1 MGLFDKYETLINQ
14 TETVRSKGQVIRVQG
29 LMVESQ
35 GPICKIGECCTI
47 FLPGGRTAQAEVIGF
62 NEKRVQL
69 MPLTD
74 ISGIVPGCEVYAKGH
89 YLEVLVGDELLG
101 RVLNGVG
108 QPLDGKTLNFYWS
121 KRSVFAEPISVF
133 DRKIIREKLY
143 VGVRALDGL
152 LTLGKGQR
160 IGIFSG
166 SGVGKST
173 LLSMIARN
181 TEADVIVIGLIGER
195 RREVQEFI
203 ERDLG
208 PEGLKKAVVVV
219 ATSDDPPLARVRGV
233 YTATTIAEYFRDQ
246 GKNVLLIVD
255 SITRASMAQREIGTA
270 LGEIPISRGY
280 PPSVFTMLP
289 KILERAGTSS
299 LGTITGIYNVL
310 LEGGDMEEP
319 ISDAIRGILDGH
331 IILSRKL
338 AIKNHYPPIVVT
350 ESVSRLMMHVADP
363 EHLAMANNVKEWM
376 AAYEEVEDLINIG
389 AYVRGANPLVD
400 QAIVKMPEIRK
411 FLKQGIYETTAF
423 PECQTLLDQL
433 VHGRARSGQVLR
445 THGAPTT
452 VRIPTSSGNN

>member
-1 MGLFDKYETLINQ
+1 MGLFDKYETLIHQ
-14 TETVRSKGQVIRVQG
+14 TETVRSKGQIIRVQG
-29 LMVESQ
+29 LLLESQ
-35 GPICKIGECCTI
+35 GPICKIGECCAI
-47 FLPGGRTAQAEVIGF
+47 FLPDGKTAMAEVIGF
-62 NEKRVQL
+62 SEKRVQL

-74 ISGIVPGCEVYAKGH
+74 ISGIVPGCEVYAKGS

-108 QPLDGKTLNFYWS
+108 HPLDGKTLNFYWS
-121 KRSVFAEPISVF
+121 KRSVFSEPVGVF
-133 DRKIIREKLY
+133 DRKIIREKLF
-143 VGVRALDGL
+143 VGIRALDGL

-255 SITRASMAQREIGTA
+255 SVTRASMAQREIGTA
-270 LGEIPISRGY
+270 LGEIPVSRGY

-289 KILERAGTSS
+289 KVLERAGTSKNGS
-299 LGTITGIYNVL
+299 ITGIYNVL
-310 LEGGDMEEP
+310 VEGGDMDEP

-331 IILSRKL
+331 IVLSRDL
-338 AIKNHYPPIVVT
+338 AIKNHYPPISVT
-350 ESVSRLMMHVADP
+350 ESVSRLMMHVADD
-363 EHLAMANNVKEWM
+363 EHLASASQIKEWI
-376 AAYEEVEDLINIG
+376 AAYQEVEDLINIG
-389 AYVRGANPLVD
+389 AYVRGANPTVD
-400 QAIVKMPEIRK
+400 QAISRLPEIRR
-411 FLKQGIYETTAF
+411 FLKQGIHEVTPF
-423 PECQTLLDQL
+423 PETLTLLDQL
-433 VHGRARSGQVLR
+433 VHGRSRTSPLLR
-445 THGAPTT
+445 TGAAAQTAGR
-452 VRIPTSSGNN
+452 VV